1 MWRALKVIGAPVRAL
16 REHLAEMR
24 AEILEW
30 HEQPLHASIPVTKPD
45 EESPSSHDR

>member
-1 MWRALKVIGAPVRAL
+1 MSRALHAIAAPVRNL

-30 HEQPLHASIPVTKPD
+30 HEEPLHAPVPVSD
-45 EESPSSHDR
+45 NH